1 MIKKFLITGGVPL
14 SGEVEISGYKNSA
27 GPVLAAALLSEEP
40 SIISNL
46 PQVSDVLNQIEIMS
60 QIGCDVEWLDGHTV
74 KITAK
79 NLDPQKI
86 PFGVFQK
93 MRVSV
98 LLIGP
103 LLARFKS
110 FKVPHPGGDKIGLRS
125 IFTHLNAFEQFGVKV
140 WRENDSYFFEAPK
153 DLKPAHIILKEFSV
167 TATENAMMLAA
178 SINGKSTIEI
188 AAAEPQV
195 QDLMIM
201 LQSMGA
207 KIRWSQPHTLEIEGA
222 EKLSGASHSICPDP
236 LETGTFMIALAVT
249 GGQGKIIRANP
260 KHLTFFLE
268 KMKEIGVNFSADDDT
283 ITVIPSKNLKA
294 ARVQVMLYPGFPTD
308 LQPQISVLLTQATGK
323 TVINEPLYE
332 NRLRHFE
339 EMRKMG
345 ADIEITDPHRA
356 LIFGKTELF
365 GTTVDAS
372 DIRSGAALTL
382 AALAA
387 QGQTIVENVANIERG
402 SEKFDDKLRALGARI
417 ETIEEG

>member
-1 MIKKFLITGGVPL
+1 MSQKFLIKGGNPL
-14 SGEVEISGYKNSA
+14 KGQVTISGYKNSA
-27 GPVLAAALLSEEP
+27 GPVLAATLLSEEP

-46 PQVSDVLNQIEIMS
+46 PLVSDVLNLIEIMS
-60 QIGCDVEWLDGHTV
+60 QIGCEIEWLDDHTIKV
-74 KITAK
+74 NAK

-98 LLIGP
+98 LIIGP
-103 LLARFKS
+103 LLARFRS
-110 FKVPHPGGDKIGLRS
+110 FRVPHPGGDKIGLRS
-125 IFTHLNAFEQFGVKV
+125 IYAHLDAFEQFGIKV
-140 WRENDSYFFEAPK
+140 WRENDSYCFEAPK

-178 SINGKSTIEI
+178 GIEGTSTIQI

-195 QDLMIM
+195 QDLIIM
-201 LQSMGA
+201 LESMGA
-207 KIRWSQPHTLEIEGA
+207 KIRWSQPHTLEIESPA
-222 EKLSGASHSICPDP
+222 KLSGASHSVCPDP

-249 GGQGKIIRANP
+249 GGQGKIINTNP

-268 KMKEIGVNFSADDDT
+268 KMKEIGVNFTTADDS
-283 ITVIPSKNLKA
+283 ITVNPSGNFKA

-308 LQPQISVLLTQATGK
+308 LQSQISVLLTQAKGK
-323 TVINEPLYE
+323 TVIQEPLYE
-332 NRLRHFE
+332 NRMRHFE
-339 EMRKMG
+339 ELRKMG

-356 LIFGKTELF
+356 LIFGKTELL

-382 AALAA
+382 AALIA
-387 QGQTIVENVANIERG
+387 QGQTIVENIANIERG
-402 SEKFDDKLRALGARI
+402 SEKFDEKLRSLGADI
-417 ETIEEG
+417 EKIGE